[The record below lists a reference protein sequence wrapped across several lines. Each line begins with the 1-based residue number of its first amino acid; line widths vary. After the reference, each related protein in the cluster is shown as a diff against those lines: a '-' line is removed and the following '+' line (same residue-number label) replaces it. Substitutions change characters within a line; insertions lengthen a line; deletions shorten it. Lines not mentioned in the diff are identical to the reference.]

1 MDPRLLAHYNR
12 ELQHLRGLG
21 AEFAAEFPKIA
32 GRLGLNGFECAD
44 PYVERL
50 LEGFAFLAAR
60 VQLKLEDEFPTFTQ
74 HLLEIV
80 YPQYLAPTPSMAVV
94 ELQPDLA
101 EGSLAEGYLV
111 PRGTSLRS
119 QLGETGQTACEYQTA
134 QDTRLWPLEISEADY
149 FRVPGPIVKT
159 DLPLL
164 RGAKAGIRL
173 RLRTAAG
180 LPLQNLKLDRL
191 VLYLQGADEIPFL
204 LYELFTARPH
214 GLVIQPIEPFRK
226 QLRTLSGDAIKP
238 LGFSEDEALLPPVK
252 PSFNGYRNLHEYF
265 AFPERYLFVAI
276 DGLADALAPIAETAV
291 DLIVLL
297 PSSAPE
303 LDGNLSRNN
312 FALHCTPAINLFPKR
327 CDRIHIDKGG
337 PEYHVVPDRSCP
349 MDFEVYRVTSVT
361 GHGASAAVSRDFQPI
376 YGTTNSLAGDEEA
389 AYFSVHRM
397 PRRLSSRRR
406 RLGPRSSYLGSEVY
420 LNLIDPAAVPWST
433 TLRQLGITC
442 LCTNRDLPLQMPIGV
457 GNTDF
462 FLDSGAPVI
471 SVRTRSGPTAP
482 APSAAHGDRAWRLI
496 SHLSLNYLSIAD
508 TDSGSGAKALRQ
520 LLSLYADLTNAAHR
534 HQIEG
539 IQSIRSRPIVR
550 RLPGVRPM
558 TYARGIEVAL
568 DCDETAFEGSGCFLL
583 GAVLERFF
591 ARYASINSF
600 TETLLSSTT
609 RGELKRWPATIGQRP
624 VL

>member
-1 MDPRLLAHYNR
+1 MDPRLLAHYNL

-21 AEFAAEFPKIA
+21 AEFAADFPKIA

-80 YPQYLAPTPSMAVV
+80 YPHYLAPTPSMAVV

-101 EGSLAEGYLV
+101 EGSLSEGYRV

-119 QLGETGQTACEYQTA
+119 QLGDAGQTACEYRTA
-134 QDTRLWPLEISEADY
+134 QDTVLWPLEISEAEY
-149 FRVPGPIVKT
+149 FRTPGPIAKT
-159 DLPLL
+159 DLPIL
-164 RGAKAGIRL
+164 RTAQAGIRL
-173 RLRTAAG
+173 RLQAPTG
-180 LPLQNLKLDRL
+180 HSLQNIKLDRL

-204 LYELFTARPH
+204 LYELLTARPS
-214 GLVIQPIEPFRK
+214 GLIVQPIERSRT
-226 QLRTLSGDAIKP
+226 QLKTLPGGQIKP
-238 LGFSEDEALLPPVK
+238 LGFSEEEALLPPAA

-276 DGLADALAPIAETAV
+276 DGLSDAFAQLAESAV

-297 PSSAPE
+297 PSAAPQ
-303 LDGNLSRNN
+303 LDGNLSKDN

-361 GHGASAAVSRDFQPI
+361 GHGASAAVSREFRPI
-376 YGTTNSLAGDEEA
+376 YGATDIHVGDIP
-389 AYFSVHRM
+389 AYYSVHRM
-397 PRRLSSRRR
+397 PRRQSSRQRR
-406 RLGPRSSYLGSEVY
+406 IGPRSSYLGSEVY
-420 LNLIDPAAVPWST
+420 LNLTDPAQAPWST
-433 TLRQLGITC
+433 ELRQLGITC
-442 LCTNRDLPLQMPIGV
+442 LCTNRDLPLQMPVGV
-457 GNTDF
+457 EKTDF

-471 SVRTRSGPTAP
+471 SVRIRSGPTVP
-482 APSAAHGDRAWRLI
+482 APSAAHGDTAWRLI

-508 TDSGSGAKALRQ
+508 TDGGSGAQALRQ
-520 LLSLYADLTNAAHR
+520 LLSLYADITNATHR
-534 HQIEG
+534 HQIDG
-539 IQSIRSRPIVR
+539 IRNIRSGPIVR

-558 TYARGIEVAL
+558 TYARGTEIAL
-568 DCDETAFEGSGCFLL
+568 ECDENAFEGSGIFLL

-591 ARYASINSF
+591 ARYASINGF
-600 TETLLSSTT
+600 TETVLSSTT